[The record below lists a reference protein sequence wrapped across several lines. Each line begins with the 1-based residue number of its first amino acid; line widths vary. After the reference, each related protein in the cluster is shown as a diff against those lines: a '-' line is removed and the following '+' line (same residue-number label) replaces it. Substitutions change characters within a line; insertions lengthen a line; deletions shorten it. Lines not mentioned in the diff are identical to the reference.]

1 MRGDEMNEYPKFV
14 KKKLLGLIDA
24 MAKDPSSFVQDPK
37 KHFTRN
43 RKLGFAAMIRFI
55 LSVGSGSLGNEIGS
69 FFSYG
74 DGFPSVSAF
83 VQQRGKILPE
93 AFRHLMLAF
102 DASVDVDPQLFY
114 GYRLL
119 AVDGSDLTLP
129 LNPAEENAFPK
140 SCCSLLHLNAMYDL
154 CNRKYLDAV
163 IQSGYAENECAAA
176 VEMVDRLSDRFP
188 VILTADRAYENYNL
202 FAHVEERLFDYVI
215 RVKDRDSTG
224 ILSGIRLPDTDEFD
238 VTVDITLTRWSTGPA
253 SVNPRGYKYLSKGA
267 RFDYIK
273 DSKSPDYPISIRF
286 LRFRLE
292 DGRYEVLATSLPQDS
307 FSKEFLQEIYRM
319 RWGIETS
326 FRQLKHVLGL
336 AAFHSKKAVFVIQEV
351 YARLIMYNFSMY
363 LSNQVQLPEKEHRNE
378 LQLNFTQ
385 AIKICLYF
393 FRCMDDESPPD
404 VEASILRFLLPIRHG
419 RNLPR
424 KAARRGVVGFNYR
437 LA

>member
-1 MRGDEMNEYPKFV
+1 
-14 KKKLLGLIDA
+14 
-24 MAKDPSSFVQDPK
+24 MAANPSSFIRDPE
-37 KHFTRN
+37 KHFIRT
-43 RKLGFAAMIRFI
+43 RKLGFADMVRFI
-55 LSVGSGSLGNEIGS
+55 LSVGSGSLGNEIGT
-69 FFSYG
+69 FFSYAR
-74 DGFPSVSAF
+74 GFPSVSAF

-93 AFRHLMLAF
+93 AFRHLMIAF
-102 DASVDVDPQLFY
+102 DVSVNATPQLFH

-129 LNPAEENAFPK
+129 LNLAEENAFSK

-176 VEMVDRLSDRFP
+176 VEMVDRLSDKFP
-188 VILTADRAYENYNL
+188 VILTADRGYEAYNL

-215 RVKDRDSTG
+215 RVKDKDSTG
-224 ILSGIRLPDTDEFD
+224 ILSGIKLPDTDEFD
-238 VTVDITLTRWSTGPA
+238 VTVDLRLTRWSTGPY
-253 SVNPRGYKYLSKGA
+253 SVNPRDYKYLPKST

-273 DSKSPDYPISIRF
+273 DGKSPDYCISIRF
-286 LRFRLE
+286 VRFRLE
-292 DGRYEVLATSLPQDS
+292 DGRYEVLATSLPQDR
-307 FSKEFLQEIYRM
+307 FSRELLKEIYRM

-336 AAFHSKKAVFVIQEV
+336 AAFHSKKAAFVIQEV

-363 LSNQVQLPEKEHRNE
+363 ISNHVQLPEKEHKNE
-378 LQLNFTQ
+378 FQLNFTQ

-419 RNLPR
+419 RTLLR

>member
-1 MRGDEMNEYPKFV
+1 MRGDRMSEYPKFV
-14 KKKLLGLIDA
+14 KKKLIDVIEA
-24 MAKDPSSFVQDPK
+24 MAADPSSFVRDPE

-43 RKLGFAAMIRFI
+43 RKLGFADMIRFT
-55 LSVGSGSLGNEIGS
+55 LSVGSGSLGNEIGT
-69 FFSYG
+69 FFSYAH
-74 DGFPSVSAF
+74 GFPSVSAF

-93 AFRHLMLAF
+93 AFRHLMIAF
-102 DASVDVDPQLFY
+102 DASVNAVPRLFH

-119 AVDGSDLTLP
+119 AADGSDLTLP

-154 CNRKYLDAV
+154 CSRRYLDAV
-163 IQSGYAENECAAA
+163 IQSGYAENEYAAA
-176 VEMVDRLSDRFP
+176 VEMVDRLSDKFP
-188 VILTADRAYENYNL
+188 VILTADRGYENYNL

-224 ILSGIRLPDTDEFD
+224 ILSGISLPDSDEFD
-238 VTVDITLTRWSTGPA
+238 VTVDITLTRWSTGPVA
-253 SVNPRGYKYLSKGA
+253 VNRRDYKYLSKGT

-273 DSKSPDYPISIRF
+273 DSRSPDYSLSIRF
-286 LRFRLE
+286 LRFQLE

-307 FSKEFLQEIYRM
+307 FPREFLMEIYRM

-336 AAFHSKKAVFVIQEV
+336 AAFHSKKAAFVIQEV

-363 LSNQVQLPEKEHRNE
+363 ISNHVQLPEKEHRNE